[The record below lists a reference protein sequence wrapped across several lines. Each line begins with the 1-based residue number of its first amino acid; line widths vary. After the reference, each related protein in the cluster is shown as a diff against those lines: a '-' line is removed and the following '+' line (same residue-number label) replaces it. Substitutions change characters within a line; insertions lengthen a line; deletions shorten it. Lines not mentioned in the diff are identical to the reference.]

1 MITIW
6 IICVMDHVEL
16 CLYRRLSLECEDITN
31 RYMYMYVFLTPLKNR
46 GMKFLVC
53 FWHSVE
59 LWVLIEH
66 ASTSLI
72 KVVIAFER
80 SKMKNSFTRW
90 SFCLISY
97 SVATFSPNFSKK
109 KAWSQ
114 QERIQKIGMFHSLTD
129 EGKILWG
136 IVLVCNDQDNYIK
149 HVKN

>member
-31 RYMYMYVFLTPLKNR
+31 RYMYMYVFLTPLKNH

-80 SKMKNSFTRW
+80 SKMKNPFTRW

-109 KAWSQ
+109 K
-114 QERIQKIGMFHSLTD
+114 RDLGRNKF
-129 EGKILWG
+129 KK
-136 IVLVCNDQDNYIK
+136 LVCFTHWLTEEKYFEAFFWFVMIK
-149 HVKN
+149 IIT

>member
-80 SKMKNSFTRW
+80 SKMKNSFTRC

-109 KAWSQ
+109 KRDLS
-114 QERIQKIGMFHSLTD
+114 RNKF
-129 EGKILWG
+129 KK
-136 IVLVCNDQDNYIK
+136 LVCFTHWLTKEKYFEALFWFVMIK
-149 HVKN
+149 IIT